1 MHANKLFDLSDRVAL
16 VTGGSR
22 GLGLAMARGFAE
34 AGAKVVVTSRKA
46 EACDAAAAEIA
57 NATGRETLS
66 APCHVG
72 DWDALP
78 TLVDRV
84 YERFGRL
91 DVLVNNAGI
100 NPATLPITEI
110 TSEYFDKLYSVNVK
124 GPMRLAALAAPRMG
138 EAGGGVIINVIT
150 VGAYSGGPGQATYT
164 SAKAALLTLTKVMAA
179 EWAPLHVRV
188 NALAPGPFMT
198 DMLRGAASVPGFVEG
213 ARNATLQQRI
223 AEPEEIVGSALYL
236 ASDASA
242 FVTGED
248 LVVAGGYRK

>member
-1 MHANKLFDLSDRVAL
+1 MDATRLFDLSDKVVL

-22 GLGLAMARGFAE
+22 GLGLAMARGFAQ
-34 AGAKVVVTSRKA
+34 AGARVVITSRKGD
-46 EACDAAAAEIA
+46 ACEAAAREIA
-57 NATGRETLS
+57 TDTGRETLA
-66 APCHVG
+66 APCHMG

-78 TLVDRV
+78 ALVDRV

-100 NPATLPITEI
+100 NPATLPITEV
-110 TSEYFDKLYSVNVK
+110 TSEYFDKLYAVNVK
-124 GPMRLAALAAPRMG
+124 GPMRLAALCAPRMG
-138 EAGGGVIINVIT
+138 EAGGGVVINVIT

-179 EWAPLHVRV
+179 EWAPLGVRV

-198 DMLRGAASVPGFVEG
+198 DMMRGAADIPGFLEG
-213 ARNATLQQRI
+213 AKNATLQRRI

>member
-1 MHANKLFDLSDRVAL
+1 MDAPKLFDLTDRVAL

-22 GLGLAMARGFAE
+22 GLGLAMARGFAQ

-46 EACDAAAAEIA
+46 PACEAAAAEIA
-57 NATGRETLS
+57 NATGRETLA

-78 TLVDRV
+78 ALVDRV
-84 YERFGRL
+84 YGRFGRL
-91 DVLVNNAGI
+91 DILVNNAGI

-124 GPMRLAALAAPRMG
+124 GPMRLAALCAPRMA

-164 SAKAALLTLTKVMAA
+164 SAKAALLVLTKVMAA
-179 EWAPLHVRV
+179 EWASLGVRV

-198 DMLRGAASVPGFVEG
+198 DMLRGAASVPGFIDG
-213 ARNATLQQRI
+213 ARNATLQRRI

-242 FVTGED
+242 FLTGED
-248 LVVAGGYRK
+248 LVVAGGYRQ